1 MLSVLI
7 AVAFGGALAVGLW
20 PVPLAAARVR
30 QLALA
35 IATGLVG
42 WSGLLLGQFDLSH
55 PALQLVERVPWLEML
70 GLSYA
75 LGVDGFALPLV
86 VLTSVLVWVAI
97 FSSRTEHRPRFYY
110 SLILAIAGGVYG
122 AFTAQNL
129 LLFLLFY
136 EVELVPL
143 YFLIAIWGGSRRQ
156 YAAVKFLLYTAL
168 SGFLLLG
175 AFLGTAGLAG
185 NPGLNFD
192 WQALAPS
199 PLPLRVQGVL
209 LVAIVVAFAIKI
221 PIVPFHTWLPDAHVE
236 ASTPISVLLAGVLL
250 KLGTYGLLRFGW
262 QLFPQA
268 WQNLAP
274 ALAWLAAVSTI
285 YGCSVAIS
293 QKDMKKMVAY
303 SSVGHMGYVLL
314 ALAAHTPIALTGA
327 ALQMVSHGLISALL
341 FLVVGIVYEKTG
353 TRDIDA
359 LNGLFNPER
368 GLPLTGTLMVIGAM
382 ASAGIPG
389 MVGFVAEFAIF
400 RGSFAVFPVPTLLC
414 LVGTGLTSVYYLILL
429 DRAFFG
435 RLAAPMLSAGGAL
448 PTLPPVHWQD
458 LAPPTLLLV
467 PILLFGLQP
476 HWLVRWIVPAVR

>member
-1 MLSVLI
+1 MLTLLMVL
-7 AVAFGGALAVGLW
+7 AFGGALLVAIL
-20 PVPLAAARVR
+20 PQSLAAVAVRRVAWIVATF
-30 QLALA
+30 LVAL
-35 IATGLVG
+35 
-42 WSGLLLGQFDLSH
+42 SGMLLGQCDASRTT
-55 PALQLVERVPWLEML
+55 LQLVERVPWIETL
-70 GLSYA
+70 GLNYV
-75 LGVDGFALPLV
+75 LGVDGFSLPLV
-86 VLTSVLVWVAI
+86 ALTSVLVWVAV

-168 SGFLLLG
+168 SGLLLLV
-175 AFLGTAGLAG
+175 AFLGTAGLASSQ
-185 NPGLNFD
+185 GLNFD
-192 WQALAPS
+192 LAALRPEQ
-199 PLPLRVQGVL
+199 LPVNVQGLL
-209 LVAIVVAFAIKI
+209 LVTIVVAFAIKI

-268 WQNLAP
+268 WDNLAP
-274 ALAWLAAVSTI
+274 VLAGLAVVSTI
-285 YGCSVAIS
+285 YGCSVAIA

-314 ALAAHTPIALTGA
+314 ALAAQTPIAVTGA
-327 ALQMVSHGLISALL
+327 ILQMVSHGLISALL
-341 FLVVGIVYEKTG
+341 FLAVGIVYEKTG
-353 TRDIDA
+353 SRDIDV

-368 GLPLTGTLMVIGAM
+368 GLPLTGTLLAIGAM

-389 MVGFVAEFAIF
+389 MVGFVAEFTVF
-400 RGSFAVFPVPTLLC
+400 RGSFAVWPVPTLLC
-414 LVGTGLTSVYYLILL
+414 IVGTGLTSVYYLILL

-435 RLAAPMLSAGGAL
+435 RLAAPKLAAEGTGEGL
-448 PTLPPVHWQD
+448 PTLPPVSWQD

-476 HWLVRWIVPAVR
+476 QWLTQWL

>member
-1 MLSVLI
+1 MLTFLMVL
-7 AVAFGGALAVGLW
+7 AFGGALVVGVLPQSW
-20 PVPLAAARVR
+20 SAATVRRV
-30 QLALA
+30 ALTV
-35 IATGLVG
+35 ATVLVALG
-42 WSGLLLGQFDLSH
+42 GILLGQFDRQDA
-55 PALQLVERVPWLEML
+55 ALQLVERVPWIETL
-70 GLSYA
+70 GLSYS
-75 LGVDGFALPLV
+75 LGVDGFSLPLV
-86 VLTSVLVWVAI
+86 MLTGVLVWIAI
-97 FSSRTEHRPRFYY
+97 FSSRTEVRPRFYY
-110 SLILAIAGGVYG
+110 SLILAIAGGVLG

-168 SGFLLLG
+168 SGFLLLA
-175 AFLGTAGLAG
+175 AFLGTAGLASSQ
-185 NPGLNFD
+185 GLNFD
-192 WQALAPS
+192 LAALTPER
-199 PLPLRVQGVL
+199 LPVKVQGLL
-209 LVAIVVAFAIKI
+209 LVTILVAFAIKI

-268 WQNLAP
+268 WENLAP
-274 ALAWLAAVSTI
+274 FLAGLAVVSTI
-285 YGCSVAIS
+285 YGCSVAIA

-327 ALQMVSHGLISALL
+327 TLQMVSHGLISALL

-353 TRDIDA
+353 SRDIDA

-389 MVGFVAEFAIF
+389 LVGFVAEFSIF
-400 RGSFAVFPVPTLLC
+400 RGSFATFPLATLLC
-414 LVGTGLTSVYYLILL
+414 IVGTGLTSVYYLILL

-435 RLAAPMLSAGGAL
+435 RLAAPNLPTGRGL
-448 PTLPPVHWQD
+448 PTLPLVQWQD
-458 LAPPTLLLV
+458 LTPPTLLLV

-476 HWLVRWIVPAVR
+476 HWLAQWIAVTAN

>member
-1 MLSVLI
+1 MLTLLMVL
-7 AVAFGGALAVGLW
+7 AFGGALLVGVL
-20 PVPLAAARVR
+20 PQSLTAAAVRRV
-30 QLALA
+30 ALT
-35 IATGLVG
+35 IATVLVALG
-42 WSGLLLGQFDLSH
+42 GGLLGQFDASRSS
-55 PALQLVERVPWLEML
+55 LQLVERVPWIETL
-70 GLSYA
+70 GLNYA
-75 LGVDGFALPLV
+75 LGVDGFSLPLV

-97 FSSRTEHRPRFYY
+97 CCSGTEHRPRFYY

-143 YFLIAIWGGSRRQ
+143 YFLIAIWGGGRRQ

-175 AFLGTAGLAG
+175 AFLGTAGLASSQ
-185 NPGLNFD
+185 GLNFD
-192 WQALAPS
+192 LAALRPEQ
-199 PLPLRVQGVL
+199 LPVKVQGLL

-268 WQNLAP
+268 WENLAP
-274 ALAWLAAVSTI
+274 ALAWLAVVSTI
-285 YGCSVAIS
+285 YGCSVAIA

-314 ALAAHTPIALTGA
+314 ALAAHTPTALTGA
-327 ALQMVSHGLISALL
+327 VLQMVSHGLISALL
-341 FLVVGIVYEKTG
+341 FLLVGIVYEKTG
-353 TRDIDA
+353 SRDIDA

-368 GLPLTGTLMVIGAM
+368 GLPLTGTLVVIGAM

-414 LVGTGLTSVYYLILL
+414 IVGTGLTSVYYLILL

-435 RLAAPMLSAGGAL
+435 RLAAPSLGGGL

-476 HWLVRWIVPAVR
+476 HWLTQWIAGN